1 MHAIAPRKKQAKTT
15 FSANCISFDGRE
27 SKHAAIPI
35 KPIAPEEYKSTTKL
49 YFY

>member
-27 SKHAAIPI
+27 SKPAAIPI
-35 KPIAPEEYKSTTKL
+35 KPVAPEKYKSTAKL